1 MGDSPKAG
9 IVKIMTRLGRPLVVG
24 VDEVGRGCLAGPV
37 IAAAVFLPADF
48 SLSGVDDSKKL
59 SSRQRELS
67 FNQLA
72 KAGIFFGLGVVS
84 AEEIDE
90 INILQASLKAMVMA
104 LSSMRQC
111 FDLVVVDGRQRLPL
125 HLPQYPLI
133 KGDSLCLP
141 VAAASIIAKVVRDR
155 QMLYYDRRFPEYGF
169 ARHKGYGTLLHRRA
183 LNRYGPCSLHRRT
196 FSYKSGECGESRSSS

>member
-1 MGDSPKAG
+1 MGDSPKEAIAG
-9 IVKIMTRLGRPLVVG
+9 LMTRLGRPHIVG

-37 IAAAVFLPADF
+37 VAAAVLLRPGF
-48 SLSGVDDSKKL
+48 SLAGVDDSKRL
-59 SSRQRELS
+59 SPLQRERI

-72 KAGIFFGLGVVS
+72 GAGVSVGLGVVS
-84 AEEIDE
+84 AEEIDH

-104 LSSMRQC
+104 LTALRQV

-125 HLPQYPLI
+125 HIPQYPLI
-133 KGDSLCLP
+133 QGDSLCLP

-169 ARHKGYGTLLHRRA
+169 SRHKGYATVVHRQALALH
-183 LNRYGPCSLHRRT
+183 GPCFLHRRT
-196 FSYKSGECGESRSSS
+196 FRCKTVVECDE